1 MDKSTTF
8 ETNFLKADD
17 LIRENKISDA
27 IELLESIIYE
37 EPDFGKAHNHLG
49 WIYET
54 KLQNG
59 KKAELHYKQAIKSDP
74 AYTASYINY
83 SYLLSNQNR
92 FDELKTHLDK
102 AILVAGINKATIY
115 NEYAIMFELQG
126 NYKEA
131 VSSFKKAIQ
140 HCLDVKII
148 ETYTGNIAR
157 CKQKAGAF
165 KSLFW

>member
-8 ETNFLKADD
+8 ETTFLKADD
-17 LIRENKISDA
+17 LIGENKISDA

-37 EPDFGKAHNHLG
+37 EPNFGKAHNHLG

-59 KKAELHYKQAIKSDP
+59 EKAELHYKQAIKSDP

-92 FDELKTHLDK
+92 FDELQAHLDK
-102 AILVAGINKATIY
+102 AILVSGIHKPTIY
-115 NEYAIMFELQG
+115 NQYGIMLELQG
-126 NYKEA
+126 KYKDA
-131 VSSFKKAIQ
+131 VGYLKKAIQ
-140 HCLDVKII
+140 YSLDTKGI
-148 ETYTGNIAR
+148 ETFNGNIER
-157 CKQKAGAF
+157 CKQKAGVF
-165 KSLFW
+165 KSMFW